1 MNKPKT
7 VGNAPASVANKT
19 VEKIVNKTA
28 QKSTLKVLEEMVK
41 LDTISYIAEDLA
53 GALALELRNAS
64 FMTEQL
70 ELTDKQKEKLGELIK
85 EQTRKARDK
94 YIANR
99 KKDDR
104 LKKVRELTISAMSGV
119 IVEALN
125 AIGQEVNRGALL
137 HCKAVSA
144 DVKGKAYRIELR
156 HFHDG
161 DITVPTKGIFISTNC
176 VQLIMDSCGADLPP
190 ELLADEDGVMPDVKD
205 EEGDEDAEGQD

>member
-1 MNKPKT
+1 MAKTKT
-7 VGNAPASVANKT
+7 VGNKPAAVQNQT
-19 VEKIVNKTA
+19 VGKIINKTA
-28 QKSTLKVLEEMVK
+28 QKSTVKVLERMVK
-41 LDTISYIAEDLA
+41 LETVHHIAEDLA
-53 GALALELRNAS
+53 EALMLELRNAS

-70 ELTDKQKEKLGELIK
+70 ELTDKQKEKLGEIIK
-85 EQTRKARDK
+85 QQTFKARDK
-94 YIANR
+94 YLANLKR
-99 KKDDR
+99 DER
-104 LKKVRELTISAMSGV
+104 LKDVRELTIDAMSGV

-176 VQLIMDSCGADLPP
+176 VQLIMDSCGEELPE
-190 ELLADEDGVMPDVKD
+190 ELLADEHGALPDPVDPDKEEDG
-205 EEGDEDAEGQD
+205 EE